1 MSRRD
6 VRRRPLVMFLV
17 GTALLAAATAALAQ
31 TAPPAAGSLGPGPPP
46 LEEVVVTAQK
56 RSQRLQDVPISETVI
71 GAEELQSLQIQNG
84 TDLAKQTPN
93 LRVSNLGNEDQ
104 PKFSMR
110 GIATPDFNLNTIS
123 PIGIFYD
130 EVFVGAQWMGG
141 PQTFDMSR
149 IEILRGPQGTLFGKN
164 TTGGAVNFITT
175 APSLVDTG
183 GYVTAEY
190 GNNQYYHVTGAGQTP
205 LVDGVLGVRLAFNVT
220 RSDGWVENLY
230 QGLGARD
237 LSSTDNRAL
246 RLSFAFKHEDFDAT
260 LRVVYTRSTPTNIGI
275 IAYGLNPDGTQAD
288 GVNPRLNPYTGQSMS
303 LHQGAYDDS
312 AGIHEGGA
320 GGYLTLN
327 WGITPEFSVTSIS
340 SWFNGSFF
348 NSVDA
353 DGSYVPDFR
362 IDFYA
367 DEPEVSQ
374 DLRLT
379 SHFPGPANFI
389 FGLYYTHDEI
399 DIRTNYFLGL
409 APTVPTGPVV
419 GLYRQAYRQD
429 RTSYASYFDGTY
441 DFAPGWQFYGGLRVT
456 QDRGAVHNYR
466 VTSDIGAGGVDVPDL
481 SYNNSAPTGRIG
493 INHHFS
499 PDIMVYGQYSR
510 GYRSSAFNGGALT
523 SNADLNIAKPEY
535 LDALELGYKSE
546 LLGHRLQLNADAF
559 YYKYKHQQFLVPGA
573 NFTSQEV
580 NADARNY
587 GAELELLARPIDPLS
602 LSVGLGLLDAKYTS
616 GELANPITNAPTE
629 LSGNRT
635 IEAPVSTLN
644 LAGDYTIPIA
654 GMRSIVLHAD
664 AVHVA
669 SEYYTAVNVSQAH
682 TPAFWEGNA
691 RIAFRDDPHH
701 LELALWIKNFNN
713 NITPTGFVLNP
724 TTAEI
729 FTTIPYPRRY
739 GAGFT
744 YRF

>member
-1 MSRRD
+1 MNERQSGLW
-6 VRRRPLVMFLV
+6 RPAWPGLV
-17 GTALLAAATAALAQ
+17 LLLLGQMAAAQ
-31 TAPPAAGSLGPGPPP
+31 TAPQGPVATQGPPP

-71 GAEELQSLQIQNG
+71 GADELQTLQIENG

-149 IEILRGPQGTLFGKN
+149 IEVLRGPQGTLFGKN

-175 APSLVDTG
+175 APSLTNSD
-183 GYVTAEY
+183 GYVTGEY
-190 GNNQYYHVTGAGQTP
+190 GNNQYYHVTGAAETP
-205 LVDGVLGVRLAFNVT
+205 LIDDVLGMRLAFNVVN
-220 RSDGWVENLY
+220 SDGWVQNFY
-230 QGLGARD
+230 QGPGARD
-237 LSSTDNRAL
+237 LSSIDNRAL
-246 RLSFAFKHEDFDAT
+246 RLRFAFKHESFDAT
-260 LRVVYTRSTPTNIGI
+260 LRVIYTRSTPTNIGI
-275 IAYGLNPDGTQAD
+275 IAYGLNPDGTEAD
-288 GVNPRLNPYTGQSMS
+288 GVNPRRNPYTGQQFG

-320 GGYLTLN
+320 GGYLTMN
-327 WGITPEFSVTSIS
+327 WALSPAFTLTSIS

-348 NSVDA
+348 NAVDA
-353 DGSYVPDFR
+353 DGSYVPSFR
-362 IDFYA
+362 IDFLA

-379 SHFPGPANFI
+379 SHFSGPVNFI
-389 FGLYYTHDEI
+389 FGLYYTHDQI

-409 APTVPTGPVV
+409 APTVPTAPVV
-419 GLYRQAYRQD
+419 GLYRQAYIQD

-441 DFAPGWQFYGGLRVT
+441 DFATAWQLYGGLRVT
-456 QDRGAVHNYR
+456 QDKGQVHDYR
-466 VTSDIGAGGVDVPDL
+466 VTSDIGAGGVDVPYL
-481 SYNNSAPTGRIG
+481 AYNNSAPTGRIG
-493 INHHFS
+493 INHHFT
-499 PDIMVYGQYSR
+499 PDVMVYGQYSR

-523 SNADLNIAKPEY
+523 SNSDLNIAKPEY
-535 LDALELGYKSE
+535 LDAFELGYKSE

-559 YYKYKHQQFLVPGA
+559 YYKYKHQQFLAPGA

-602 LSVGLGLLDAKYTS
+602 LSVGLGLLDAQYTS
-616 GELANPITNAPTE
+616 GSLGNPITNVPQP
-629 LSGNRT
+629 LSGNKT
-635 IEAPVSTLN
+635 IEAPSSTLN
-644 LAGDYTIPIA
+644 LAADYTIRV
-654 GMRSIVLHAD
+654 GSMRSVVLHAD

-669 SEYYTAVNVSQAH
+669 PEYYTAINVPQAH
-682 TPAFWEGNA
+682 TPAFWEANA
-691 RIAFRDDPHH
+691 RLAYRDEPHR
-701 LELALWIKNFNN
+701 LEFALWIKNLNN
-713 NITPTGFVLNP
+713 NTTPTGFVLNP

-739 GAGFT
+739 GGEVTLHF
-744 YRF
+744 

>member
-1 MSRRD
+1 MNRRKAPGAWW
-6 VRRRPLVMFLV
+6 VLFGLQ
-17 GTALLAAATAALAQ
+17 ALPAASPALAQ
-31 TAPPAAGSLGPGPPP
+31 TVPPASNSSSSEALAP
-46 LEEVVVTAQK
+46 LQEVVVTAQK
-56 RSQRLQDVPISETVI
+56 RAQRLQDVPISETVI
-71 GAEELQSLQIQNG
+71 GADELRSLQIENG

-93 LRVSNLGNEDQ
+93 MRVSNLGNEDQ

-110 GIATPDFNLNTIS
+110 GIATPDFNLNTTS

-149 IEILRGPQGTLFGKN
+149 IEVLRGPQGTLFGKN

-175 APSLVDTG
+175 APSLTNTDGYITG
-183 GYVTAEY
+183 EY
-190 GNNQYYHVTGAGQTP
+190 GNNQYYHITGAAETP
-205 LVDGVLGVRLAFNVT
+205 LVDDILGVRLAFNVAH
-220 RSDGWVENLY
+220 SDGWVQNLY
-230 QGLGARD
+230 QGTGARD
-237 LSSTDNRAL
+237 LSSIDNRAL
-246 RLSFAFKHEDFDAT
+246 RLSFAFKHDDFDAT
-260 LRVVYTRSTPTNIGI
+260 LRVIYTRSTPTNIGI

-288 GVNPRLNPYTGQSMS
+288 GVNPRLNPYTGAPMG

-312 AGIHEGGA
+312 TGIHEGGA
-320 GGYLTLN
+320 GGYLTMN
-327 WGITPEFSVTSIS
+327 WAVSPAFTLTSIS

-353 DGSYVPDFR
+353 DGSYVPSFR

-367 DEPEVSQ
+367 DEPEVAQ

-379 SHFPGPANFI
+379 SHFSGPFNFI

-409 APTVPTGPVV
+409 APTVPTAPVV
-419 GLYRQAYRQD
+419 GLYRQSYRQD

-441 DFAPGWQFYGGLRVT
+441 EFASAWQLYGGLRVT
-456 QDRGAVHNYR
+456 KDEGAVHNYR
-466 VTSDIGAGGVDVPDL
+466 VTSDIGAGGVDVPSL

-493 INHHFS
+493 INHHFT
-499 PDIMVYGQYSR
+499 PDVMVYGQYSR
-510 GYRSSAFNGGALT
+510 GYRSSAFNGGALA

-535 LDALELGYKSE
+535 LDAFELGYKSE
-546 LLGHRLQLNADAF
+546 LFSRHLQLNADAF
-559 YYKYKHQQFLVPGA
+559 YYKYKHQQFLAPGA

-587 GAELELLARPIDPLS
+587 GAELELLARPFEPLS
-602 LSVGLGLLDAKYTS
+602 LSVGLGLLDAKYTN
-616 GELANPITNAPTE
+616 GVLGDPITNVPTALE
-629 LSGNRT
+629 GNRT

-644 LAGDYTIPIA
+644 LAGDYTVRL
-654 GMRSIVLHAD
+654 GNMRSLTFHAD

-682 TPAFWEGNA
+682 SPAYWESNA
-691 RIAFRDDPHH
+691 RIAFRDDQHR
-701 LELALWIKNFNN
+701 LEFALWIKNLNN
-713 NITPTGFVLNP
+713 NVTPTGFVLNP

-729 FTTIPYPRRY
+729 FTTVPYPRRY
-739 GAGFT
+739 GGEFT
-744 YRF
+744 FHF